1 MELETFPLSGSEGEE
16 SEVWPVGY
24 VLDGKYEVVDLL
36 AETWRSEVY
45 QVKELQPPHHNLI
58 VKRLKPAEARRDDS
72 LGRFER
78 EIIALRRIS
87 HQYVVSLRDSKTI
100 GPDRYFVTEYAD
112 KGTLREYLASRA
124 GHRLYPGEA
133 LDLALAICRALE
145 ASHRQG
151 IVHRDVKP
159 SNVFLFSQRDGSLVA
174 KLADYSI
181 SRVPKEVG
189 DSILTEVNSFIG
201 TASYASPE
209 QVRGGIATA
218 QSDLYS
224 WATLFFEMLTGEHP
238 TTSLKDPSTFGP
250 MLREFPSLF
259 FIERGVPLD
268 LIDILQKNLN
278 EDPALRSRSA
288 AEAAESLE
296 EVKTHAITEENIERC
311 RKAGEAHIRARR
323 WHAAETEFK
332 HGLERCL
339 WYGDPDRMPDHVG
352 ELAEELKRGLL
363 CAQGMLSLAERQ
375 WQAAIGAFEALSAST
390 SLYLGLD
397 IPASLELA
405 KSEQQREETHNR
417 ILQHRD
423 RGNWEEILR
432 LTDSATDLASV
443 AEGDPVADIRKL
455 ALYSRGKELLDEGE
469 FEESY
474 DLFHRLYQSDHNYA
488 DAAEQCA
495 TVAFRSAVRDDS
507 PEDWEHRVKWLERAV
522 AIAPRHRNGQTQQQL
537 DEARYRW
544 ARELLESD
552 RRAAAVQLEI
562 MSPQA
567 PLSSDARSEL
577 GQIYLE
583 LGNEDARARQWRRAI
598 AWWERAAILS
608 PTRRPL
614 LQRKINR
621 ATVLLWLVENRAKL
635 LVRSLAVVGAI
646 LALWLLF
653 LLVREVAGRLPT
665 ATPTWTPSPTAEA
678 TGRGADPVETQAGAG
693 GAPASPTATL
703 TPTPTATASETST
716 PTPTDTATSSPTPT
730 FTSTPSPTPTHTE
743 TATPTATAT
752 PTMTRTFTPTWTP
765 LPTWTFTPSPPP
777 PPPPKPKPTWTR
789 PPVPT

>member
-1 MELETFPLSGSEGEE
+1 MELETSPISASEREE
-16 SEVWPVGY
+16 SPAWAVGY
-24 VLDGKYEVVDLL
+24 VLDGKYEVVALL

-58 VKRLKPAEARRDDS
+58 VKRLKPAEARRDES

-87 HQYVVSLRDSKTI
+87 HQFVVSLRDSKTI
-100 GPDRYFVTEYAD
+100 GPERYFVTEYAD
-112 KGTLREYLASRA
+112 KGTLREYLATRTT
-124 GHRLYPGEA
+124 HRLYPGEA
-133 LDLALAICRALE
+133 LDVALAICRALE

-209 QVRGGIATA
+209 QVRGGIATP

-238 TTSLKDPSTFGP
+238 TGSLKDPSTFGP
-250 MLREFPSLF
+250 VMKEFPGSF
-259 FIERGVPLD
+259 FVERGVPLD
-268 LIDILQKNLN
+268 LVEILQKNLN

-288 AEAAESLE
+288 VEAAESLE
-296 EVKTHAITEENIERC
+296 EVKSQAVTEENIERC

-332 HGLERCL
+332 HGLELCL
-339 WYGDPDRMPDHVG
+339 WHGNPDRMPDHVRP
-352 ELAEELKRGLL
+352 LSEELKKGLL

-375 WQAAIGAFEALSAST
+375 WQGAIVAFESLSALT

-397 IPASLELA
+397 IPASLKLA
-405 KSEQQREETHNR
+405 KSEQHREETYNR

-432 LTDSATDLASV
+432 LTDPATGLAGTG
-443 AEGDPVADIRKL
+443 EGDPVADIRKL
-455 ALYSRGKELLDEGE
+455 ALYSRAKELLDQGE
-469 FEESY
+469 LGESY
-474 DLFHRLYQSDHNYA
+474 DLFYRLYESDPNYA
-488 DAAEQCA
+488 DVAQQCA
-495 TVAFRSAVRDDS
+495 TVAFRNGIREDVR
-507 PEDWEHRVKWLERAV
+507 EDWEHRVKWLEKAV
-522 AIAPRHRNGQTQQQL
+522 AIAPRHGNGRTQQQL
-537 DEARYRW
+537 DEARYHW
-544 ARELLESD
+544 AKELLESD

-567 PLSSDARSEL
+567 QLSSDARSEL
-577 GQIYLE
+577 AQIYLE
-583 LGNEDARARQWRRAI
+583 LGNEDAHARQWRRAI

-614 LQRKINR
+614 LQRKIKR
-621 ATVLLWLVENRAKL
+621 ASVLLWLVENRIKL
-635 LVRSLAVVGAI
+635 LVRFLAVVGVVVAV
-646 LALWLLF
+646 WLLF
-653 LLVREVAGRLPT
+653 LLVRETVGKAPT
-665 ATPTWTPSPTAEA
+665 ATPTLTPSLTAEA
-678 TGRGADPVETQAGAG
+678 TGRETDPAETQGGAG
-693 GAPASPTATL
+693 GLTTGPTATL

-730 FTSTPSPTPTHTE
+730 PTSTPSPTPTPTE
-743 TATPTATAT
+743 TATATATAT

-765 LPTWTFTPSPPP
+765 TPTWTLTPAPPP
-777 PPPPKPKPTWTR
+777 PPPSKPKPTWTR